1 MNTPSSPLTD
11 SFGRKH
17 NYLRISLTE
26 RCNLRCSYCMPV
38 DGVKL
43 SPAEHLMNAD
53 EIFSIAQS
61 FVKFGVTK
69 IRLTGGEP
77 LIRKDF
83 PKILQTLSTLDVE
96 LSITS
101 NAVSIDRHIE
111 LLKKTGVKAVNISLI
126 KKSWNKLRPLIPKM
140 KSFVFRMLLTIQ
152 QKITP

>member
-43 SPAEHLMNAD
+43 SPAVHLMNAD

-83 PKILQTLSTLDVE
+83 PKILQTLSTLGVE

-111 LLKKTGVKAVNISLI
+111 LLKKTGVKTVNISLDTLSAERFHDI
-126 KKSWNKLRPLIPKM
+126 T
-140 KSFVFRMLLTIQ
+140 FRNYFDKVYQNMLKTDR
-152 QKITP
+152 